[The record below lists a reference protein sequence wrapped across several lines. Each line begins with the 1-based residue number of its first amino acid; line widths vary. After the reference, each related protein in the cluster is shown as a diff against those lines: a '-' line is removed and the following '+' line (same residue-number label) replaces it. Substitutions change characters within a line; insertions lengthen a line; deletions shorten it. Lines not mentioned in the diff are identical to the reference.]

1 LAREALAVII
11 RFAGQAPF
19 RFRPLSSNVRPHN
32 PSERT
37 LLLIEGYTPD
47 EILALPNAELQAIV
61 LSDEPLVFRAGSA
74 NLLGRFR
81 VERQTLIM
89 ELAHVDGGGEGA
101 LPALAALARRYA
113 IREGLE
119 AIDWR
124 VHAVHC
130 AKPNLKL
137 RRVLERRGFTVGFVP
152 AVGECYRLLEAL
164 Q

>member
-1 LAREALAVII
+1 M
-11 RFAGQAPF
+11 
-19 RFRPLSSNVRPHN
+19 
-32 PSERT
+32 
-37 LLLIEGYTPD
+37 LLIEGYTPD
-47 EILALPNAELQAIV
+47 EILAMSNEGLRAIV

-81 VERQTLIM
+81 VQGPALVM

-113 IREGLE
+113 LREGLTS
-119 AIDWR
+119 IDWR

-130 AKPNLKL
+130 ARPNLKL
-137 RRVLERRGFTVGFVP
+137 RRVLERRGFEVGTVAG
-152 AVGECYRLLEAL
+152 VGECYQLVEVL

>member
-1 LAREALAVII
+1 M
-11 RFAGQAPF
+11 P
-19 RFRPLSSNVRPHN
+19 
-32 PSERT
+32 

-47 EILALPNAELQAIV
+47 ELLALPNEELRTIV

-81 VERQTLIM
+81 VEGSALIM

-113 IREGLE
+113 VRESL
-119 AIDWR
+119 ATIDWR

-137 RRVLERRGFTVGFVP
+137 RRVLERRGFAVGTVAG
-152 AVGECYRLLEAL
+152 VGECYQFVEVVH
-164 Q
+164 